1 MFSPEVTTLNTNH
14 QLLSLENPLVMGIVN
29 LTPDSFYDGGK
40 YTNLE
45 IALQQA
51 RRLLREGA
59 DILDIGAYSSRPSA
73 SSISEQEEVD
83 RLLPFI
89 SLLKK
94 EYPECVLS
102 IDTFRSTVAEAA
114 VQQGVDIINDISGG
128 ELDDRMFET
137 VGRLQVPYILMHMRG
152 TPETMQS
159 LTEYQDV
166 VLDISTYF
174 EERIAKLRSFG
185 VKDIILD
192 PGVGFAKTIDQNFEI
207 VRRFSEFSIF
217 GLPLLAAISR
227 KSMIYKALGT
237 SPQEA
242 LNGTS
247 VLNSVLLLNG
257 AKLLRVHDVKEAKE
271 AILLINKLKKQ
282 SK

>member
-1 MFSPEVTTLNTNH
+1 MFSPEITTLNTNH

-29 LTPDSFYDGGK
+29 LTPDSFFDGGK

-51 RRLLREGA
+51 KKLLQEGA

-73 SSISEQEEVD
+73 SPISEQEEID

-89 SLLKK
+89 DILKQ
-94 EYPECVLS
+94 EHPDCVLS
-102 IDTFRSTVAEAA
+102 IDTFRAKVAEAA
-114 VQQGVDIINDISGG
+114 VQGGVGIINDISGG

-159 LTEYQDV
+159 LTDYQDV
-166 VLDISTYF
+166 VVDISKYF

-217 GLPLLAAISR
+217 GLPLLGAVSR
-227 KSMIYKALGT
+227 KSMIYKALGI
-237 SPQEA
+237 SPHEA

-271 AILLINKLKKQ
+271 AILLINKLKK
-282 SK
+282 